1 MDSIL
6 AYAQENSTASSGSS
20 GLWYIIMAVG
30 LWKMFEKA
38 GEPGWI
44 GFVPF
49 YNQYKLCE
57 KVTEFAPAH
66 LH

>member
-6 AYAQENSTASSGSS
+6 SYAQENSTASSGSS
-20 GLWYIIMAVG
+20 TIWYIIMAVG

-49 YNQYKLCE
+49 YNQYK
-57 KVTEFAPAH
+57 
-66 LH
+66 

>member
-6 AYAQENSTASSGSS
+6 AYAQENSGTTSGSS
-20 GLWYIIMAVG
+20 GFWYIIMAIG

-49 YNQYKLCE
+49 
-57 KVTEFAPAH
+57 
-66 LH
+66 